1 MTRQKILVFF
11 GDSICVGQ
19 GVSLHK
25 GWVTRLAAHVESLA
39 HSLGSDVVVVNASV
53 NGSTTRQALE
63 RMPYEVQS
71 HGVDGAI
78 VQFGMNDCN
87 FWESD
92 RGLARVG
99 PEAFFA
105 NLLEIV
111 DRAVH
116 FGARRVILN
125 TNHPTT
131 RRTRVMPWAPCS
143 YQESNERYNSLIR
156 EAAACRPQY
165 VTLVDIERHVL
176 EQVGSDRAVLESL
189 LLPDGLHLSEHGHA
203 LYYSLVSGPV
213 EALVREISA

>member
-1 MTRQKILVFF
+1 VTRQKRLVFF

-25 GWVTRLAAHVESLA
+25 GWVPRLAAHVESLA
-39 HSLGSDVVVVNASV
+39 HSLGTDVVVVNASV

-71 HGVDGAI
+71 QGVDGAI

-87 FWESD
+87 YWESD
-92 RGLARVG
+92 RGLPRVG
-99 PEAFFA
+99 HDAFCA

-111 DRAVH
+111 DRAVR

-131 RRTRVMPWAPCS
+131 RTQPIMPWARCS

-156 EAAACRPQY
+156 EAASRRPEH

-176 EQVGSDRAVLESL
+176 ERIGSGRATLETL
-189 LLPDGLHLSEHGHA
+189 LLADGLHLSEHGHA
-203 LYYSLVSGPV
+203 LYYSVVSGPV
-213 EALVREISA
+213 ETLVREMTA